1 MPITISYLFSGFEDS
16 ASYSVEVNGE
26 TVNGTQLTTGKIPFT
41 TNYKKPDTFSSLTL
55 TNNCKGGYITIKSN
69 VVAIDGIVTPEPA
82 VYIDDK
88 EIDLRNEGSSVVWED
103 GYIIGQNWTMRIWGR
118 DFTPDS
124 EIFRFSNVNGD
135 IVAVEYHTDDIY
147 CWFELKARHVDWTWG
162 YVAESAHIVLPS
174 SAEEIFCWVRSV
186 NSLYDIKIENR
197 GVVS

>member
-1 MPITISYLFSGFEDS
+1 
-16 ASYSVEVNGE
+16 
-26 TVNGTQLTTGKIPFT
+26 
-41 TNYKKPDTFSSLTL
+41 
-55 TNNCKGGYITIKSN
+55 
-69 VVAIDGIVTPEPA
+69 
-82 VYIDDK
+82 
-88 EIDLRNEGSSVVWED
+88 
-103 GYIIGQNWTMRIWGR
+103 MRIWGR

-162 YVAESAHIVLPS
+162 YVAESAHIALPS